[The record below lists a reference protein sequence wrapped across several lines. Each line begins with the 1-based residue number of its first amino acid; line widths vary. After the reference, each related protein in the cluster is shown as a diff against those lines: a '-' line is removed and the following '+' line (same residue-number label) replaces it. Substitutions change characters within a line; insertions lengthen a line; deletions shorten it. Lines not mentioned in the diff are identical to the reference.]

1 MDIRIFKNFEN
12 VVQKNLH
19 FIQNKYGERALDLC
33 FSVRDWFETCL
44 QHIKRN
50 NCSENMCPVGLDL
63 FIIVIIADIFQKGIH
78 QLFFNICSAEE
89 YARVSKTDFFR
100 SRKEK
105 TDDRHLEE
113 VRAVF
118 GAHPFDIKSEDKRG
132 CVHWLGDSP
141 TWKREVC
148 AMISRPGEKIE
159 FFPID
164 ISELWRF
171 IEHRYGLLE
180 NISRKIEDDRAA
192 FIEEMKAI
200 PIPFKEGMTPIEKLE
215 VLLNEAGRGQRGKIG
230 DAYQY
235 EVQELMDIFA
245 CPISAPDNLSMV
257 EAYRNALLPAIGRQR
272 DALQNMTFAEY
283 WKDEPLLDAFA
294 LGLSD
299 QYHREVQDLTVSV
312 CSFPLGEEVLRDV
325 FYEKFSLDYGTRQE
339 FLLLIRAYLFT
350 HPNFKEE
357 E

>member
-1 MDIRIFKNFEN
+1 
-12 VVQKNLH
+12 
-19 FIQNKYGERALDLC
+19 
-33 FSVRDWFETCL
+33 
-44 QHIKRN
+44 
-50 NCSENMCPVGLDL
+50 MCPVGLDL

-141 TWKREVC
+141 EWTGEVC

-164 ISELWRF
+164 LNELWNF
-171 IEHRYGLLE
+171 IRHRYGLLDS
-180 NISRKIEDDRAA
+180 ISRKIEDDRAA

-200 PIPFKEGMTPIEKLE
+200 PISFNEGMTAIEKLSI
-215 VLLNEAGRGQRGKIG
+215 LHNEAGKDKRGKIG
-230 DAYQY
+230 DEYQN
-235 EVQELMDIFA
+235 EIQELINIFT
-245 CPISAPDNLSMV
+245 CPITAPDNLSMV
-257 EAYRNALLPAIGRQR
+257 EAYRNALLPVIEKQR
-272 DALQNMTFAEY
+272 DILQNMIFAES
-283 WKDEPLLDAFA
+283 WNDEPLLDVFR
-294 LGLSD
+294 LGLPD
-299 QYHREVQDLTVSV
+299 QYHRDVQDLLVNSESARV
-312 CSFPLGEEVLRDV
+312 GEDVLRRV
-325 FYEKFSLDYGTRQE
+325 FHGKFTLNYRTRLE
-339 FLLLIRAYLFT
+339 FLLLIRAYLLT